1 MISWLDASE
10 HKQFGQQLAAFVIE
24 KLPLAPA
31 GKPQSKRSPR
41 EVVRKMVLQVSE
53 FSAKK
58 GGASFY
64 KKAKFGNAFKW
75 RLLEAGYEPDFADEL
90 TKELLIHLR

>member
-1 MISWLDASE
+1 
-10 HKQFGQQLAAFVIE
+10 
-24 KLPLAPA
+24 
-31 GKPQSKRSPR
+31 
-41 EVVRKMVLQVSE
+41 MVLQVSE

-75 RLLEAGYEPDFADEL
+75 KLLEAGYEPDFADEL